1 LELDLAGGQRLDR
14 PVVKRR
20 VGAAEAGDQLR
31 TIGQS
36 LEHLSKRFSRL
47 TPCDEVIAQEPDGIS
62 GVKAAAHV
70 VGSGWSHRPG
80 PEARDRARHPRRVL
94 TRPEVWIENGGSG
107 ETSLVRMGIDHPG
120 GFL

>member
-1 LELDLAGGQRLDR
+1 MGARCGRVGALLGCEQPPGPTLATVGELELDLAGGQRLDR

-47 TPCDEVIAQEPDGIS
+47 TPCDEVIAQERDGIS

-70 VGSGWSHRPG
+70 VGSGWS
-80 PEARDRARHPRRVL
+80 
-94 TRPEVWIENGGSG
+94 
-107 ETSLVRMGIDHPG
+107 
-120 GFL
+120 